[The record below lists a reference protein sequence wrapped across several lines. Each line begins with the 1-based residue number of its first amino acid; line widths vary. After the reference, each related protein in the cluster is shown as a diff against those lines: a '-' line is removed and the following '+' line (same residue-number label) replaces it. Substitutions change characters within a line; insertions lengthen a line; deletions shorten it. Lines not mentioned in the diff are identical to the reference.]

1 MVDES
6 LPGQHVFQHERDLT
20 LTRAA
25 LGNLLAA
32 LMRHDPRGT
41 ATEVYQA
48 QLDIAKAMDE
58 GKRVMGFPFV
68 TQASGGTVKNG

>member
-1 MVDES
+1 METNVAI
-6 LPGQHVFQHERDLT
+6 VRT
-20 LTRAA
+20 A

-32 LMRHDPRGT
+32 LMRRDPRGT

-48 QLDIAKAMDE
+48 QLDIHTAMEE

-68 TQASGGTVKNG
+68 TQSDAAGKSA